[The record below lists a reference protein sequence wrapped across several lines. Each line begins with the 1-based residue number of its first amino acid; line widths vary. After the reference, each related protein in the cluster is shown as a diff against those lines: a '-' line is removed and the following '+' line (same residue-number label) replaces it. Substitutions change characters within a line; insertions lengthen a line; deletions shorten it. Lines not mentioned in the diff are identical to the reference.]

1 MRNRDKLLL
10 QLLILFLSLVM
21 QDLAST
27 NGYYRI
33 RLQPKSAESSD
44 DLDNSVTTFVKAV
57 SLNLGTSA

>member
-27 NGYYRI
+27 NSYYRI

-44 DLDNSVTTFVKAV
+44 DVDNSVTTFVKAV

>member
-33 RLQPKSAESSD
+33 RLQTKSAESSD
-44 DLDNSVTTFVKAV
+44 DVDNSVTTFVKAV

>member
-1 MRNRDKLLL
+1 
-10 QLLILFLSLVM
+10 M

-33 RLQPKSAESSD
+33 QLRPKSAESSD
-44 DLDNSVTTFVKAV
+44 DVDNSVTTFVKAV